1 MRTGRWP
8 GWGQTPQLSVE
19 PGKVEGSSAAD
30 RRHADAW
37 AQFPPWKLVSRP
49 ADCAPPPPTL
59 GTASMC
65 SHACGHHFAFVH
77 VGSLDC

>member
-30 RRHADAW
+30 RRHGDAW
-37 AQFPPWKLVSRP
+37 AQFPPCKLVSHP
-49 ADCAPPPPTL
+49 APLPPPKL

-65 SHACGHHFAFVH
+65 SLACGHHFAFVH
-77 VGSLDC
+77 VGSLDF